1 MAYIYKN
8 GKATTMQTSD
18 VKIPKRIV
26 AKVDFNKD
34 SKEIINMAIKSVK
47 KAKVKYAF

>member
-8 GKATTMQTSD
+8 GKATTVQTSD

-26 AKVDFNKD
+26 TKVDLNRD
-34 SKEIINMAIKSVK
+34 SKEIIDMAIKSVK
-47 KAKVKYAF
+47 KAKVKYTF